1 MNSIGYVGS
10 QHPVPSNFG
19 VHEGGVLIDPT
30 NVAQSSTGSVDTQDV
45 VGSFTDQAVT
55 VINNS
60 GGG

>member
-1 MNSIGYVGS
+1 MNYGVESL
-10 QHPVPSNFG
+10 QTFVPS
-19 VHEGGVLIDPT
+19 P